1 MTRWALVLIPLLLA
15 CSPPS
20 DSDPTS
26 APAAPGARGAR
37 PTEPLNPKPTRQ
49 PSAPRKGK
57 RTLEAAA
64 PGAGYY
70 QYVDESGHVRFAAS
84 LDAVPERQ
92 RSTAGPVASAKP
104 PGARSPAQ
112 QQVGFAQ
119 GQTSRAAVILY
130 TTETC
135 PLCRRARAY
144 LDQIGQD
151 YVNKDVESDEDA
163 RDEYMKLTSGRTG
176 VPVIVVGEK
185 WMQGWNQTKLEA
197 LLADSR

>member
-20 DSDPTS
+20 DGDPTS
-26 APAAPGARGAR
+26 APAAPADRGAR
-37 PTEPLNPKPTRQ
+37 PTEPLTPKPTRQ
-49 PSAPRKGK
+49 PGAPRKGK

-64 PGAGYY
+64 GGAGYY

-92 RSTAGPVASAKP
+92 RSTAGPVSSAKP
-104 PGARSPAQ
+104 LGARSPAQ
-112 QQVGFAQ
+112 QEAAFAQ
-119 GQTSRAAVILY
+119 GRTSRAQVVLY

-135 PLCRRARAY
+135 PYCRRAIAY

-163 RDEYMKLTSGRTG
+163 RDEFMKLTGGRTG

-185 WMQGWNQTKLEA
+185 WMQGWNQAKLDQM
-197 LLADSR
+197 LADSH